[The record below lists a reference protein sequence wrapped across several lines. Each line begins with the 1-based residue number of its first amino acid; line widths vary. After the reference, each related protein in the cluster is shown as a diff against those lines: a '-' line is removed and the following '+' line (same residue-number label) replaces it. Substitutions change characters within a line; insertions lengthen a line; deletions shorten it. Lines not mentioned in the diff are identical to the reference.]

1 MEWQSAYY
9 QVPHDFSAYPFSY
22 PQLSQLVKVTPFLSG
37 ETTRLMMT
45 NHYGKAPLTFERVA
59 IANQPTMAGATEV
72 GAVTIQPGQTLA
84 TTPVDFQV
92 EAGRP
97 VYVLM
102 VAERPHSYYDY
113 TCTFEPSWVNAGVA
127 RQAGKVPRL
136 NDRWRVRK
144 SWFSFAGLETQPTQP
159 ATVVNLTGDS
169 LVETGMLAA
178 GLFTL
183 SQRDFPNSVTW
194 RMTGISG
201 NRLALAAPTNQ
212 LPEKTFGPALVDRL
226 ADLVTVSAK
235 LTVASIG
242 GNDLLLPVDNPGG
255 DEPIPSVESLVQAF
269 TNLKSGLAAHG
280 QELIVPTLAPLR
292 LAGEPTLFQ
301 PGEKEV
307 DQKRRTLNQWLG
319 SQPWVVDTAPQLT
332 APHATVLAPENDF
345 GDHLHLSPTG
355 GRHLAELLWP
365 RIKGALMNN

>member
-9 QVPHDFSAYPFSY
+9 QAPHDFSAYPFSY

-45 NHYGKAPLTFERVA
+45 NQYGKAPLTFERVA

-72 GAVTIQPGQTLA
+72 GAVTIQPGQTLS

-102 VAERPHSYYDY
+102 VAERPQTYHDY
-113 TCTFEPSWVNAGVA
+113 TCTFEPSWVNAGVT

-183 SQRDFPNSVTW
+183 SQRDFPNAVTW

-201 NRLALAAPTNQ
+201 NRLALAAPANQ

-269 TNLKSGLAAHG
+269 TNLKSVLAAHG